1 MVTALEINSLNQR
14 TADNENELNRQVIF
28 LYVIVVYFNYLYLI
42 TTRVN
47 NSHF

>member
-1 MVTALEINSLNQR
+1 METTLEINSLNQR

-28 LYVIVVYFNYLYLI
+28 LNVIVVYCNYLYLI
-42 TTRVN
+42 ITRVD